1 MIGGDDVTAVLNILV
16 PILAGIAAVTGIYF
30 LIHTFS
36 DRSHESRAAYTV
48 GKQRARHEKQVDL
61 VRAIFLFMAA
71 LILLAVFGFAPRP
84 VEPAPTETPMPA
96 VNSPAAVPTTQ
107 STPSPTIETTVTLPP
122 TEAASVTPS
131 QTPTSEIVATA
142 VPISTATPQI
152 PTATVNSGVGVWL
165 RSQPGTDSE
174 QLEWL
179 LDGTIVTVLAETAT
193 AENLAWQQVQT
204 GEGLVGWVA
213 VPFITY
219 NQ

>member
-1 MIGGDDVTAVLNILV
+1 MTAVLDILV

-48 GKQRARHEKQVDL
+48 GRQRARHEKQVDL
-61 VRAIFLFMAA
+61 VWAIFLFMVAI
-71 LILLAVFGFAPRP
+71 ILLGVFGFAPRP
-84 VEPAPTETPMPA
+84 VEPVPTATPIPTVVPA
-96 VNSPAAVPTTQ
+96 TAVPPTIPSTQFATATTAV
-107 STPSPTIETTVTLPP
+107 TPSPTALLTGVATF
-122 TEAASVTPS
+122 TPS
-131 QTPTSEIVATA
+131 PTSIPQTA
-142 VPISTATPQI
+142 VPTSTATPQ
-152 PTATVNSGVGVWL
+152 PQTATVTSGVGVWL

-179 LDGTIVTVLAETAT
+179 LEGTIVTVLAETAT
-193 AENLAWQQVQT
+193 GENLAWQQVQT